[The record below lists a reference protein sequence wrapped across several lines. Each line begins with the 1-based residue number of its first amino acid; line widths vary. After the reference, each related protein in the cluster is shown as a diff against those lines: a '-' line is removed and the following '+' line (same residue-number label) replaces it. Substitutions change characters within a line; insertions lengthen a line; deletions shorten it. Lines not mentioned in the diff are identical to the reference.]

1 MDLCRKG
8 KFLPFFGEVWVQLKV
23 GIWVTMKCERN
34 RINFP
39 GKCGIYFSRKKK
51 KKKKSEIWMCE
62 VGEGEGGVK
71 CRVGSQLKENEC
83 GKISASGV
91 LSVFWTCIFAKKLCC
106 NRNAIGKTFPD
117 YIFTTLRL
125 VMVVMGK
132 YITFSFFFW
141 RKMGKY
147 IMVVISNYRF
157 KLKLIIIYHLWFVEK
172 ILWNFANITLF
183 LAAGNNIPFIII
195 EKILWV

>member
-1 MDLCRKG
+1 MRDL
-8 KFLPFFGEVWVQLKV
+8 FFPE
-23 GIWVTMKCERN
+23 
-34 RINFP
+34 
-39 GKCGIYFSRKKK
+39 KK

-91 LSVFWTCIFAKKLCC
+91 LSVFWTCIFAKNLCC

-132 YITFSFFFW
+132 YITFFFFLGEKW
-141 RKMGKY
+141 ENILRLLL
-147 IMVVISNYRF
+147 VIIDLS
-157 KLKLIIIYHLWFVEK
+157 
-172 ILWNFANITLF
+172 
-183 LAAGNNIPFIII
+183 
-195 EKILWV
+195 

>member
-1 MDLCRKG
+1 MWDL
-8 KFLPFFGEVWVQLKV
+8 FFPE
-23 GIWVTMKCERN
+23 
-34 RINFP
+34 
-39 GKCGIYFSRKKK
+39 KK
-51 KKKKSEIWMCE
+51 KKKKSDIWMCE

-91 LSVFWTCIFAKKLCC
+91 LSVFWTCIFAKNLCC

-132 YITFSFFFW
+132 YITFFFFFG

-147 IMVVISNYRF
+147 ITVVISNYRF

-172 ILWNFANITLF
+172 ILWNFANVTLF
-183 LAAGNNIPFIII
+183 LAAGNNISFMII